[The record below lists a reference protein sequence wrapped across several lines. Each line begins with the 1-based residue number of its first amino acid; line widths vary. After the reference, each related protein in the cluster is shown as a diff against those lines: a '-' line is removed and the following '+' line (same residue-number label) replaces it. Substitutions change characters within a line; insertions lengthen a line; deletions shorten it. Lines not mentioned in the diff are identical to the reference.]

1 MPLTTAETAFAYAMQ
16 HESAKQDMERR
27 LLLIERALLSL
38 AIERQRAGKNLP
50 EALDKLAYELAARG
64 MKA

>member
-1 MPLTTAETAFAYAMQ
+1 MQ